1 MGVKHLSIDI
11 ETRSSVDI
19 AKAGAYKYAQ
29 SPDFQILLF
38 AYQFGEDPV
47 EIIDF
52 TDGETLPKELVPA
65 LKNPKV
71 IKHAYNAAFEW
82 YCLNRAGFETPIDQW
97 RCTMAHGLY
106 CGYTAGLDATGK
118 AIGLPQDKQKLAT
131 GKALIRY
138 FCVPCK
144 PTRSN
149 GNRTW
154 NQPWHDPE
162 KWKLFKEYCRQDV
175 VTEHA
180 ILARL
185 KQFPMPEKEQKQWQM
200 DILMNA
206 YGVRVDTELI
216 EGALYIDGIST
227 QELTDEA
234 IRLTGLLNPNSAT
247 QLVPWLNEHSRKQE
261 TDPDVFQ
268 DIQKTTVAEAL
279 EKPGDLPEEVL
290 QMLRIRQQL
299 GKTSIK
305 KYVAMDTAKG
315 EGDRVRGLTQYY
327 GANRTGRWAGRLVQ
341 MQNLPRNYI
350 KTLDYARKVVKAKNY
365 EGLRL
370 LYGNVPDTL
379 SQLIRTAFIPS
390 EGNKFVVADFSA
402 IEARVIAWLA
412 GEQWVNEVF
421 ATHGKIYEATASQMF
436 GVPVD
441 RIAKGNPEYALR
453 QKGKVATLALG
464 YQGGTSA
471 LIAMGALQMGL
482 TEEELPDIVHRWRQ
496 ANPRIRDL
504 WYAVENAALSVMQT
518 AQPQAIYGL
527 IFALE
532 GDLVYGQSFLTV
544 KLPSGRKLY
553 YPKPFLKE
561 NQFGKLALHYYTVG
575 QQSRKWEVASTY
587 GGKMTE
593 NIVQA
598 VARDCLAV
606 TLERIA
612 AKHLQVVFHVH
623 DEVII
628 DAPMETTV
636 DEICDLMAEP
646 ILWAPGLIL
655 KGAGF
660 ESSYYMKD

>member
-1 MGVKHLSIDI
+1 MHHLSIDI

-19 AKAGAYKYAQ
+19 GKAGAYRYAQ
-29 SPDFQILLF
+29 SPDFEILLF
-38 AYQFGEDPV
+38 AYQLDDCSMEITDLKNGEDIPIEIV
-47 EIIDF
+47 EMLD
-52 TDGETLPKELVPA
+52 DPA
-65 LKNPKV
+65 V

-82 YCLNRAGFETPIDQW
+82 YCLNRAGYETPIDQW

-118 AIGLPQDKQKLAT
+118 AIGLLQDKQKLTT
-131 GKALIRY
+131 GRALIRY

-144 PTRSN
+144 PTKTN
-149 GNRTW
+149 GGRIW
-154 NQPWHDPE
+154 NQPWHDKD
-162 KWKLFKEYCRQDV
+162 KWELFKEYCRQDV
-175 VTEHA
+175 VTERE
-180 ILARL
+180 ILKRL
-185 KQFPMPEKEQKQWQM
+185 DFFPMPEEEERLWQM
-200 DILMNA
+200 DVLMNA

-216 EGALYIDGIST
+216 EGALYIDQIST
-227 QELTDEA
+227 QRLTDEA
-234 IRLTGLLNPNSAT
+234 IRLTGLDNPNSTA
-247 QLVPWLNEHSRKQE
+247 QLLKWLQDNGAE
-261 TDPDVFQ
+261 TENL
-268 DIQKTTVAEAL
+268 QKATVAELL
-279 EKPGDLPEEVL
+279 ERENPETVQSVL
-290 QMLRIRQQL
+290 EIRQQL

-305 KYVAMDTAKG
+305 KYAAMDTACG

-341 MQNLPRNYI
+341 MQNLPRNYL
-350 KTLDYARKVVKAKNY
+350 KTLDYARNLVKAKNY
-365 EGLRL
+365 DGVKI

-390 EGNKFVVADFSA
+390 SGHKFVVADFSA

-421 ATHGKIYEATASQMF
+421 AGHGKIYEATASQMF
-436 GVPVD
+436 GVPVE
-441 RIAKGNPEYALR
+441 RITKGNPEYSLR

-482 TEEELPDIVHRWRQ
+482 TEEELPDIVQRWRQ
-496 ANPRIRDL
+496 ANPRIKGL
-504 WYAVENAALSVMQT
+504 WYAIENAALAVMET
-518 AQPQAIYGL
+518 AQPQGINGL

-532 GDLVYGQSFLTV
+532 GDMIYGQSFLTV
-544 KLPSGRKLY
+544 RLPSGRKLF

-561 NQFGKLALHYYTVG
+561 NRFEKMAVHYYTVG
-575 QQSRKWEVASTY
+575 QQTRKWEITSTY
-587 GGKMTE
+587 GGKMVE

-598 VARDCLAV
+598 IARDCLAA

-612 AKHLQVVFHVH
+612 ARGLQVVFHVH

-636 DEICDLMAEP
+636 EGICNLMAEP
-646 ILWAPGLIL
+646 IPWAPGLVL

-660 ESSYYMKD
+660 ESMYYMKD

>member
-1 MGVKHLSIDI
+1 MTRHLSIDI

-19 AKAGAYKYAQ
+19 GKAGAYKYAQ

-38 AYQFGEDPV
+38 AHQMGEEPV
-47 EIIDF
+47 EIIDLAN
-52 TDGETLPKELVPA
+52 GERLPNELVAA
-65 LKNPKV
+65 LSDPDV

-82 YCLNRAGFETPIDQW
+82 YCLNRAGFETPINQW

-106 CGYTAGLDATGK
+106 CGYAAGLDATGK

-144 PTRSN
+144 PTRNN

-154 NQPWHDPE
+154 NQPWHDPK
-162 KWKLFKEYCRQDV
+162 KWDLFKEYCKQDV
-175 VTEHA
+175 VTEHE

-185 KQFPMPEKEQKQWQM
+185 KQFPVPDAEEQQWQM
-200 DILMNA
+200 DVLMNA
-206 YGVRVDTELI
+206 YGVRVDTDLI
-216 EGALYIDGIST
+216 DGALYIDGIST
-227 QELTDEA
+227 QKLTDEA
-234 IRLTGLLNPNSAT
+234 VRLTGLANPNSAA
-247 QLVPWLNEHSRKQE
+247 QLVPWLNDHSRKSPE
-261 TDPDVFQ
+261 DPDVFQ
-268 DIQKTTVAEAL
+268 DIQKATVTEAL
-279 EKPGDLPEEVL
+279 GKPDEFPEEVL

-365 EGLRL
+365 DGLKL

-390 EGNKFVVADFSA
+390 EGHKFVVADFSA

-441 RIAKGNPEYALR
+441 KIAKGNPEYALR

-482 TEEELPDIVHRWRQ
+482 TEDELPDIVQRWRQ

-504 WYAVENAALSVMQT
+504 WYAVENAALAVMQT

-532 GDLVYGQSFLTV
+532 GDLVYGQSFLTLQ
-544 KLPSGRKLY
+544 LPSGRKLY

-575 QQSRKWEVASTY
+575 QQTRKWEVASTY

-606 TLERIA
+606 TLERIV

-636 DEICDLMAEP
+636 DEICGLMAEP
-646 ILWAPGLIL
+646 IPWAPGLIL

-660 ESSYYMKD
+660 ESNYYMKD

>member
-1 MGVKHLSIDI
+1 MKHLSIDI

-19 AKAGAYKYAQ
+19 GKAGLYKYAQ
-29 SPDFQILLF
+29 SPDFCILLF
-38 AYQFGEDPV
+38 AFQEDGNPV
-47 EIIDF
+47 EVVDLAQ
-52 TDGETLPKELVPA
+52 GEEIPEHAVRMLADPDVT
-65 LKNPKV
+65 
-71 IKHAYNAAFEW
+71 KHAYNAAFEW
-82 YCLNRAGFETPIDQW
+82 YCLNRAGYRTPLEQW

-118 AIGLPQDKQKLAT
+118 AIGLPQDKQKLAA

-138 FCVPCK
+138 FCVPCR
-144 PTRSN
+144 PTKTN

-154 NQPWHDPE
+154 NQPWHAKE
-162 KWKLFKEYCRQDV
+162 KWELFKEYNRQDV
-175 VTEHA
+175 VTERA
-180 ILARL
+180 ILNRL
-185 KQFPMPEKEQKQWQM
+185 EQFPMPEAEQKQWQM
-200 DILMNA
+200 DVLMNA
-206 YGVRVDTELI
+206 FGVRVDTELI
-216 EGALYIDGIST
+216 KGALYIDAVST
-227 QELTDEA
+227 QELTEEA
-234 IRLTGLLNPNSAT
+234 VRITGLGNPNSGA
-247 QLVPWLNEHSRKQE
+247 QLVPWLNTQCGKER
-261 TDPDVFQ
+261 FQ
-268 DIQKTTVAEAL
+268 DIQKATVADAL
-279 EKPGDLPEEVL
+279 DHREDYPEDV
-290 QMLRIRQQL
+290 QRMLEIRQQL

-327 GANRTGRWAGRLVQ
+327 GANRTGRWAGRMVQ
-341 MQNLPRNYI
+341 MQNLPRNYL
-350 KTLDYARKVVKAKNY
+350 KTLDYARDLVKDKNY
-365 EGLRL
+365 AGLKL

-390 EGNKFVVADFSA
+390 EGNKFVVSDFSA

-421 ATHGKIYEATASQMF
+421 ATHGKIYEATAAQMF
-436 GVPVD
+436 GVPVE
-441 RIAKGNPEYALR
+441 RIAKGNPEYSLR

-471 LIAMGALQMGL
+471 LIAMGALNMGL
-482 TEEELPDIVHRWRQ
+482 TEDELPDIVSRWRQ

-504 WYAVENAALSVMQT
+504 WYAVENAALAAMET
-518 AQPQAIYGL
+518 ARPQAIRGL
-527 IFALE
+527 IFTLE
-532 GDLVYGQSFLTV
+532 GDLLYGQSFLTV
-544 KLPSGRKLY
+544 RLPSGRKLY

-561 NQFGKLALHYYTVG
+561 NQFGKQALHYYTVG
-575 QQSRKWEVASTY
+575 QQTRKWEVASTY

-598 VARDCLAV
+598 IARDCLAV
-606 TLERIA
+606 TLERIYDRG
-612 AKHLQVVFHVH
+612 LQTVFHVH

-636 DEICDLMAEP
+636 EEICDLMAEP
-646 ILWAPGLIL
+646 IPWAPGLIL